1 MEHVRARH
9 SSGIL
14 APMRDRERVSGEVE
28 APPSPVFHPGQ
39 VLDGR
44 YRLERP
50 LAEGGMG
57 SVWVGHQIALQ
68 REVAVKLL
76 RVGTGP
82 LRERL
87 RREALAL
94 AAVHHPSVVQVYDYG
109 ETESGAP
116 YLVMELVR
124 GEALGQRVLRGGPF
138 DATAAVQI
146 ALPLLE
152 GLAVAHHA
160 GIVHRDIKPE
170 NVVLST
176 GPAGVL
182 PKLLDFGIARVAKG
196 EDVRLTADGGLI
208 GTPAYMAPEQVRGG
222 DVDAR
227 VDVWGIAALLYEVI
241 AGRPPFGMEDVI
253 AVIRRVLDEPPTF
266 PRDARGLDGKL
277 WSILMAAMRKDPA
290 ERTPT
295 ALAFRDALAG
305 WLEARGISASSPP
318 AIPLPA
324 NAPGPIS
331 SAARLASTQAAL
343 PAPAPPTPPRAKVD
357 VAADTEPMALS
368 ADPESFEALIR
379 AKFGQG

>member
-1 MEHVRARH
+1 
-9 SSGIL
+9 
-14 APMRDRERVSGEVE
+14 MRDHERVSGEEVE
-28 APPSPVFHPGQ
+28 APRSPVFHPGQ

-44 YRLERP
+44 YRLDRP

-109 ETESGAP
+109 ETEGGAP

-124 GEALGQRVLRGGPF
+124 GEPLGQRVLRGGPF

-152 GLAVAHHA
+152 GLAAAHHA

-176 GPAGVL
+176 GPAGIL

-196 EDVRLTADGGLI
+196 EDVRLTVDGGII

-241 AGRPPFGMEDVI
+241 SGKPPFGHEDVI

-305 WLEARGISASSPP
+305 WLEARGISPSAPP
-318 AIPLPA
+318 AIALPA
-324 NAPGPIS
+324 NASGPIS
-331 SAARLASTQAAL
+331 TAARLASTQTAL
-343 PAPAPPTPPRAKVD
+343 PAPAPSTPPRVKGEVG
-357 VAADTEPMALS
+357 ADTEPMALS